1 MRQQLRIA
9 ECQFSSKR
17 IKRRLKYRIV
27 FLNSLIFHFRSIH
40 KLSYVVSDIAGYISV
55 RGWSYTYE
63 RRRDDRKLQMRLQI
77 SYTHT
82 SYMYI
87 SLVIRLATIVSTQIS
102 VIPFRN
108 QTSTIINNCN
118 NFDSIVAN
126 PNAILQIS
134 LDRNHKYACERI

>member
-1 MRQQLRIA
+1 MSVLSRMRQQLRIA
-9 ECQFSSKR
+9 ECHFSSKR

-63 RRRDDRKLQMRLQI
+63 RSCDDRKLQMRLQI

-87 SLVIRLATIVSTQIS
+87 SLVIRLATIVSTDIRFTIS
-102 VIPFRN
+102 ISNLNDHKLTIAIILIP
-108 QTSTIINNCN
+108 
-118 NFDSIVAN
+118 
-126 PNAILQIS
+126 
-134 LDRNHKYACERI
+134 